1 MNQLEHMIKVTDM
14 VLGDSPEAD
23 EYYHNKGQAEEV
35 MTLDKDDT
43 FILLTEYVAYK
54 PLQPLTDAINEC
66 NYKLVGEL
74 LVEMVKT
81 AEMEMV
87 NND

>member
-1 MNQLEHMIKVTDM
+1 MNKLDYMIKVTDM
-14 VLGDSPEAD
+14 VLGDSPETD

-54 PLQPLTDAINEC
+54 PLQPLTDAINALD
-66 NYKLVGEL
+66 YDLAGKIAIEL
-74 LVEMVKT
+74 IKT
-81 AEMEMV
+81 CEMEMV
-87 NND
+87 NNE